1 MVRKALKRLY
11 TDTATIITYENGTP
25 DAYGK
30 IRQRAVTH
38 EAVPCRVSFKSVTS
52 ANIDGIPQVSQ
63 SITLFL
69 ESDIELPVGSSV
81 DVMRQGQLLRYKT
94 AGYSSVYGSHQEVA
108 LERREERG

>member
-1 MVRKALKRLY
+1 MVKKALKRLY

-52 ANIDGIPQVSQ
+52 ASIDGIPQVSQ

-69 ESDIELPVGSSV
+69 ASDIELPVGSSV

-94 AGYSSVYGSHQEVA
+94 AGYSSVYESHQEVA